1 MDRYFDDYDVFLAS
15 SKFNSIGANE
25 KNLTKFY
32 TSAFFFKRNDQV
44 RLNLVNIFN
53 SLEDFGFYHLVLL
66 SVINDLYTP
75 WCKILCSSNVGYFK
89 VTFIEV
95 STRTFFNKRFL
106 DDFSKKYGT
115 SHSCSIFIHI
125 RGSSWH
131 TFRVLLRGISIL
143 MVGDNKNISHIL
155 STNAFLLSKFI
166 FMVFKSDKSVK
177 DSFNFIGKRT
187 LITRSVVDFTK
198 KFNVDF
204 SKELIDVIR
213 LLPESNRNN
222 LSDLG
227 IFGDDMAY
235 IKNIAYKYK
244 TPRTENHSYNKLTSS
259 KLRDGSQRELSQIY
273 NKRGFNTI
281 SFINKA
287 IVVKQN
293 KFLLTK
299 QSWKLDG
306 RLIFWFSL
314 RLDYLN
320 TNFWVSD
327 LLKSCLK
334 GYYGLSNFK
343 CTFDIPSN
351 CLFKVNNG
359 RCNKLSFPLL
369 NYGNKHERRYS
380 SLVGKA
386 NRYVLFKKVKNILT
400 NDPINAKTQRKIEN
414 LLVNYSI
421 KDSKGDIM
429 IWDFIARL
437 DERLKRE
444 LFRCSSELEDLISN
458 FVVRNLQ
465 PKGENEKASKKHTN
479 LSYLYEILSV
489 VPVNFV
495 VSLLIGNVL
504 NLLNSTKQEDTNTA
518 NVFSCMGAGL
528 INHYFYLLFKK
539 QYLNKSTKYLKYNM
553 RDWKLDNTE
562 LIEKFDSV
570 VTHGIGALLADW
582 LRDVKL
588 LELSVVSC
596 LKDKHK
602 LSVLIP
608 STNIRDKFK
617 IKQKKPLVLPAKI
630 PMIVKPNEYKR
641 VVYDDGKTREEL
653 GGYLLNGE
661 YYSNELIIKN
671 WRSKVNSKIQ
681 DVNVIYRTINNMA
694 SVGYK
699 INKDVLEF
707 ISMNDR
713 RLELTKINLTHPFD
727 EKLCDKK
734 LNKIQKTELESFN
747 SKKQVEETILALAD
761 TLENVNEFFIPVR
774 MDFRGRIYCEADY
787 LNYQGTDLAKSLL
800 LFAKGEKIL
809 KSDISSINYF
819 KIFGANCFGL
829 DKFSFTDRIKWVD
842 VNIENIRNF
851 NNGILIKK
859 AKHKFMF
866 IAFCFEYN
874 RWLHCLSDCNSSEF
888 TTFLPVQLD
897 ASCNGYQ
904 HISMLVKD
912 LDLAKY
918 LNLNKSK
925 PEDVPEDF
933 YSIVASYL
941 DVFYNSKLNSSDL
954 YKKDRDSIIR
964 LKSLDISRSIIK
976 KAIMTI
982 PYNAS
987 ALQLIKYLQEEF
999 EYDEDETRNKNG
1011 DIDSNLF
1018 NEEIDSLDFD
1028 EDSIKIIENEKD
1040 SKKEVWFKHRDN
1052 SKIKLEN
1059 LDFLN
1064 LYRGLDYILLNIFPS
1079 LKHISKYFK
1088 DIANVCT
1095 KIGISIPWYLPTG
1108 LIAHQSYMALKAIR
1122 VKPFNYSN
1130 ETFSLRIPIR
1140 DVYDDKKQKRALMP
1154 NLIHSLDS
1162 TSLVLMTDKYFK
1174 ELDEEHRN
1182 IYAVHDCFGATCNN
1196 MWYIVNTLKLVYISL
1211 YTAEGYLKKFDDGL
1225 IKHIKEHIGDAFCEK
1240 DRLILLGTSKPLKYP
1255 DVEKVIKETYNVELL
1270 RESSYIIL

>member
-1 MDRYFDDYDVFLAS
+1 
-15 SKFNSIGANE
+15 
-25 KNLTKFY
+25 
-32 TSAFFFKRNDQV
+32 
-44 RLNLVNIFN
+44 
-53 SLEDFGFYHLVLL
+53 
-66 SVINDLYTP
+66 
-75 WCKILCSSNVGYFK
+75 
-89 VTFIEV
+89 
-95 STRTFFNKRFL
+95 
-106 DDFSKKYGT
+106 
-115 SHSCSIFIHI
+115 
-125 RGSSWH
+125 
-131 TFRVLLRGISIL
+131 

-166 FMVFKSDKSVK
+166 LMVFNSDKSVK
-177 DSFNFIGKRT
+177 DSFNFIGKRSG
-187 LITRSVVDFTK
+187 ITRSI
-198 KFNVDF
+198 VDF
-204 SKELIDVIR
+204 SDKFCLDFSKKLIDEIT

-227 IFGDDMAY
+227 IFGDDLAD
-235 IKNIAYKYK
+235 KLNIGYRYN
-244 TPRTENHSYNKLTSS
+244 TPHTVNRGYNKLTSS
-259 KLRDGSQRELSQIY
+259 KLREGSQRGLSQIY
-273 NKRGFNTI
+273 KRGFNTI

-287 IVVKQN
+287 IVVKVK

-299 QSWKLDG
+299 QPWKLVG
-306 RLIFWFSL
+306 RWIFWFSL
-314 RLDYLN
+314 RLDYFK
-320 TNFWVSD
+320 TNYIVSD
-327 LLKSCLK
+327 LLKSCIK
-334 GYYGLSNFK
+334 AYYGLSYL
-343 CTFDIPSN
+343 N
-351 CLFKVNNG
+351 CYFYIHSYGLFKVNNA
-359 RCNKLSFPLL
+359 RCNKLSFTLL

-380 SLVGKA
+380 SLVGID
-386 NRYVLFKKVKNILT
+386 NRYVLFKLVKKILT
-400 NDPINAKTQRKIEN
+400 NDPINEKTQRKIEK

-429 IWDFIARL
+429 IWEFIGRL

-444 LFRCSSELEDLISN
+444 LFRCSSELEVLISN
-458 FVVRNLQ
+458 FVIRNLP
-465 PKGENEKASKKHTN
+465 PKGKNAKASLKHTN

-504 NLLNSTKQEDTNTA
+504 NLLNSPKQEDTNTA
-518 NVFSCMGAGL
+518 NVFSCLGGGL
-528 INHYFYLLFKK
+528 ISHYFYLLFKK
-539 QYLNKSTKYLKYNM
+539 QYLKKSTKDLKYNM

-582 LRDVKL
+582 LRDVRL

-608 STNIRDKFK
+608 CTNIRENFK
-617 IKQKKPLVLPAKI
+617 ILNKKPLVLPAKI
-630 PMIVKPNEYKR
+630 PMIVKPKEYKR
-641 VVYDDGKTREEL
+641 VVYDGKSREEL

-661 YYSNELIIKN
+661 YYNNELIIKN

-707 ISMNDR
+707 IRMNDR
-713 RLELTKINLTHPFD
+713 RFELTKIYLSHPFD

-747 SKKQVEETILALAD
+747 SKKLVEETILALAD
-761 TLENVNEFFIPVR
+761 TLENVHEFFIPVR

-809 KSDISSINYF
+809 KSNIHCINYL

-829 DKFSFTDRIKWVD
+829 DKLSFTDRLKWVD
-842 VNIENIRNF
+842 VNIENIRNL

-874 RWLHCLSDCNSSEF
+874 RWLHCLSDSNSTEF

-904 HISMLVKD
+904 HIAMLVKD
-912 LDLAKY
+912 LDLGKY
-918 LNLNKSK
+918 LNLNKSN
-925 PEDVPEDF
+925 PGDVPQDF

-941 DVFYNSKLNSSDL
+941 DVSYNKLNSPDL
-954 YKKDRDSIIR
+954 HKKDRDSIIR
-964 LKSLDISRSIIK
+964 LKSLDISRSILK

-999 EYDEDETRNKNG
+999 EYDEDETRNKNSV
-1011 DIDSNLF
+1011 IDSNLF
-1018 NEEIDSLDFD
+1018 NEEMDSLDLV
-1028 EDSIKIIENEKD
+1028 EDSIKIIENEKY

-1059 LDFLN
+1059 QDFLN

-1088 DIANVCT
+1088 DVANVCT

-1108 LIAHQSYMALKAIR
+1108 LIANQSYMALKAIR
-1122 VKPFNYSN
+1122 VKPLNYSN

-1162 TSLVLMTDKYFK
+1162 TCLVLMTDKYFK
-1174 ELDEEHRN
+1174 ELDAEHRN

-1196 MWYIVNTLKLVYISL
+1196 MLYIVNTLKSVYISL
-1211 YTAEGYLKKFDDGL
+1211 YQGEGYLKKLDDGI

-1240 DRLILLGTSKPLKYP
+1240 DRVIQLGTSKPIKYP
-1255 DVEKVIKETYNVELL
+1255 DVKKVIKGTYNVELL